1 MEDVVIIGAGLAGLT
16 CGRYLQE
23 QGRQVVILEK
33 SRGVGGRLATRRLP
47 GTIADHGAKYLENQ
61 GSHST
66 ELIAYLQQQGIITLW
81 TNTNYEFN
89 HEFTDTEIDPTTGRD
104 QTKSWKSQTGVDRYV
119 APLGMSSIAKTLGQ
133 GLDIRLSHRVDRV
146 QATDQGWQ
154 LGLDLPP
161 DSPSIQAKAI
171 VMAIPAPQALAI
183 LSPKSLGGD
192 QSLVQDANR
201 ELNLGLS
208 LGLNPDFPPDYFQDY
223 FQDYLTQLAGVTY
236 DGCITVMAGYAPELQ
251 GTFASRIP
259 PWQSVTFPADPDL
272 AWLGL
277 DSSKRTPPVQ
287 FAKESADQSVNQLVN
302 QPVIVCHS
310 TPAFAA
316 KYLDS
321 SDPNLDLNAVGQQL
335 LDRASSYLLPEL
347 KTPQWFQVRRWRYA
361 QPKTALNALCLPAP
375 TPFPLVCCGD
385 WCQGNLIESAIA
397 SGKAAAKSI
406 LSAKVQNS

>member
-33 SRGVGGRLATRRLP
+33 SRGVGGRLATRRLS

-61 GSHST
+61 GSYT
-66 ELIAYLQQQGIITLW
+66 QDLIDFLQQQGIITPW
-81 TNTNYEFN
+81 TNTNYEFTN
-89 HEFTDTEIDPTTGRD
+89 EFTGLDSNIDRE
-104 QTKSWKSQTGVDRYV
+104 QTKAWKAQTGVDRYV
-119 APLGMSSIAKTLGQ
+119 APLGMNSIAKTLAQ
-133 GLDIRLSHRVDRV
+133 DLDIRFSHRVDRV

-161 DSPSIQAKAI
+161 DSPAMEAKALVI
-171 VMAIPAPQALAI
+171 AIPAPQALAI
-183 LSPKSLGGD
+183 LYPKSPGGD
-192 QSLVQDANR
+192 QSFAQDANS
-201 ELNLGLS
+201 GS
-208 LGLNPDFPPDYFQDY
+208 NPEFLPE
-223 FQDYLTQLAGVTY
+223 YLTQLAAVTY
-236 DGCITVMAGYAPELQ
+236 DGCIAVMAGYALELQ
-251 GTFASRIP
+251 SQFAARIP
-259 PWQSVTFPADPDL
+259 PWRSVTFPTDPDL

-277 DSSKRTPPVQ
+277 DSSKRSP
-287 FAKESADQSVNQLVN
+287 SAQLAGEFLDQLTNQSIS

-316 KYLDS
+316 QYLDS
-321 SDPNLDLNAVGQQL
+321 NDPNLDLNAVGQQL

-347 KTPQWFQVRRWRYA
+347 KTPQWFQVQRWRYA

-397 SGKAAAKSI
+397 SGQAAAQSI
-406 LSAKVQNS
+406 LSAKVQNI